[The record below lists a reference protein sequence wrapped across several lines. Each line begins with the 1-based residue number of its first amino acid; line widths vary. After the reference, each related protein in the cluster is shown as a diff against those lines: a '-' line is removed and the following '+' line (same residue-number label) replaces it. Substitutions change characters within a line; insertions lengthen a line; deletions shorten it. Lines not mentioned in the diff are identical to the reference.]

1 MIETYMFF
9 QIRHLFPVFER
20 IDFTFWVKQDVGV
33 FLNLLSRRIKQNL
46 KSFQSLSVCFL
57 YYSRP
62 WVFPANWGVFGGLRE
77 AVVRPRLCGWRGGT
91 PSCVWVAG
99 GTPSSVCGW
108 RGETPSSVCGWG
120 ETPSSVCGWR
130 GETPS
135 CVCGW
140 RGKHPRLCV
149 GCGKNTLVTGCWLR
163 EKHPRHWV
171 WVAGETPSCG
181 WELYPRLVDTSSL

>member
-1 MIETYMFF
+1 MFF

-77 AVVRPRLCGWRGGT
+77 AVVRPRLCGWRGGH
-91 PSCVWVAG
+91 PR
-99 GTPSSVCGW
+99 VCGW
-108 RGETPSSVCGWG
+108 RGEHP
-120 ETPSSVCGWR
+120 R
-130 GETPS
+130 L
-135 CVCGW
+135 CVGGGGKHPRLCVGGGKHP
-140 RGKHPRLCV
+140 RLCVGGGKHPRLCV